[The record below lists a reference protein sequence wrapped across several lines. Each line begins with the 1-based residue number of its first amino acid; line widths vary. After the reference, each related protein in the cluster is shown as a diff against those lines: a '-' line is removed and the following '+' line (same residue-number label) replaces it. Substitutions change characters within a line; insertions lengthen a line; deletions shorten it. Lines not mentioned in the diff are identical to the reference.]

1 MSKDSVKHYPT
12 EIYNSRF
19 WKLHKSWFKFKRTIR
34 VLFNI
39 STHHIKLVPIQ
50 HLAAEKNKYKQ
61 TGDSP
66 QITLLSSRKEL
77 PCNWSLV
84 SYSAEAEQGVL
95 TPKLYIDSGNGFTEE
110 EAIYLTTQVNNE
122 HMIRLPQ
129 KVNGLRLDPISSSES
144 FTLNNFKIR
153 EISKFQAA
161 WILTSKRVKPI
172 LSDPKRVLEIFRK
185 GISLIASGKV
195 SDLKNNLLSYEKR
208 ASGYQQWIYLYDV
221 LTKEDRNAIHQRLIH
236 LTYKPLIS
244 IVMPVYNPSEK
255 WLRLAIDSVINQIY
269 PHWELCIADDASPGA
284 HVQELLQEYQKK
296 DARIKVTFRDANG
309 HISAASNSAIEL
321 VEGEFIALMDHDDE
335 LAEHALYMIAEEL
348 NNYPNTDLIYSDEDK
363 IDEQGQRKDP
373 YFKPNWDPDL
383 FCAQNLISHLGVYRT
398 SLLREVGG
406 FQLGY
411 EGSQDHDLALR
422 IVERTSVDRIRH
434 IPHVLYHW
442 RTIAGST
449 ALAVE
454 EKDYASEAARRA
466 IEAHFERKR
475 IPVKVT
481 VASNTCKGFHRVIY
495 PLPTEIPLVSLIIPT
510 RDHCELLRGCI
521 DSILNKTDYPNIEL
535 IIVDNQ
541 SQEAS
546 TLAYLEK
553 LKTKSK
559 VHVIKYDDVFNY
571 SAINNTAVN
580 HASGDIIGFINN
592 DIEVISPGWLR
603 EMVSHAVRPE
613 IGIVGAKLYYGDDTI
628 QHAGVI
634 LGMGGEAGH
643 ASKYL
648 SKKAIGYRGQAVLL
662 KSFSAVTGACLLM
675 RRNLFEEVGGLDERN
690 LPIAFNDI
698 DLCLRV
704 RERGYRVLLTPYAE
718 LYHLEARSRGSDDT
732 PKRRFG
738 FAREVDF
745 MHSRWGNILSNDPF
759 YNPNL
764 TLNHILESEDFSLA
778 FPPRSSKPWK

>member
-1 MSKDSVKHYPT
+1 VSKDLIKDYPT
-12 EIYNSRF
+12 EIYNGKF
-19 WKLHKSWFKFKRTIR
+19 WKLRESWFKFKRAIR
-34 VLFNI
+34 VLFNT

-50 HLAAEKNKYKQ
+50 HLTIEKNKYRQK
-61 TGDSP
+61 GDSP

-84 SYSAEAEQGVL
+84 SYLAEAEQGVL

-110 EAIYLTTQVNNE
+110 EAIYLTTQINNE
-122 HMIRLPQ
+122 YMIRLPQ
-129 KVNGLRLDPISSSES
+129 RVNGLRLDPISTSES
-144 FTLNNFKIR
+144 FTLSNFKIR
-153 EISKFQAA
+153 EISKLQAT
-161 WILTSKRVKPI
+161 WILMEKRIKPI
-172 LSDPKRVLEIFRK
+172 ISDPKRVLEIFQK
-185 GISLIASGKV
+185 GISLIASGRV
-195 SDLKNNLLSYEKR
+195 SELKNNLLSYEKR
-208 ASGYQQWIYLYDV
+208 ASGYQQWIYLYDI
-221 LTKEDRNAIHQRLIH
+221 LTKEDRNAIDQRLIH

-284 HVQELLQEYQKK
+284 HVREVLQEYQKK
-296 DARIKVTFRDANG
+296 DARIKVTFRDKNG

-348 NNYPNTDLIYSDEDK
+348 NNYPDADLIYSDEDK

-373 YFKPNWDPDL
+373 YFKPDWDPDL
-383 FCAQNLISHLGVYRT
+383 FCSQNLINHLGVYRT

-422 IVERTSVDRIRH
+422 IVERIDDDRIRH
-434 IPHVLYHW
+434 IPHILYHW
-442 RTIAGST
+442 RTIVGST
-449 ALAVE
+449 ASLVE
-454 EKDYASEAARRA
+454 KKDYACEAARGA
-466 IEAHFERKR
+466 IESHFERRK
-475 IPVKVT
+475 ISVKVT
-481 VASNTCKGFHRVIY
+481 VASDNCKGFHRVIY
-495 PLPTEIPLVSLIIPT
+495 PLPAELPLVSLIIPT
-510 RDHCELLRGCI
+510 KDHYELLKNCV

-541 SQEAS
+541 SQDSS

-553 LKTKSK
+553 LKMEYKIR
-559 VHVIKYDDVFNY
+559 VIKYDTAFNY

-580 HASGDIIGFINN
+580 HASGDIIGLINN

-603 EMVSHAVRPE
+603 EMVSHTVRPE
-613 IGIVGAKLYYGDDTI
+613 VGVVGAKLYYADDTI

-648 SKKAIGYRGQAVLL
+648 SRDAIGYRGQAVLL
-662 KSFSAVTGACLLM
+662 KNFSAVTGACLLM
-675 RRNLFEEVGGLDERN
+675 RRNVFKEVGGLDEKN

-698 DLCLRV
+698 DLCIRV

-732 PKRRFG
+732 PKRRLG

-745 MHSRWGNILSNDPF
+745 MHSRWGDILSNDPF

>member
-1 MSKDSVKHYPT
+1 VSKDSIKDYPT
-12 EIYNSRF
+12 EIYNSKF
-19 WKLHKSWFKFKRTIR
+19 WKLRGSWFKFKRTIR
-34 VLFNI
+34 VLFNT
-39 STHHIKLVPIQ
+39 STHHIKLVPLQ
-50 HLAAEKNKYKQ
+50 HLTIEKNEYKQ

-77 PCNWSLV
+77 PCSWSLV
-84 SYSAEAEQGVL
+84 SYSAEAEQGFL

-122 HMIRLPQ
+122 YMIRLPQ
-129 KVNGLRLDPISSSES
+129 KVNGLRLAPISSSKS
-144 FTLNNFKIR
+144 FTVNNFKIR
-153 EISKFQAA
+153 EISKLKAT

-185 GISLIASGKV
+185 GISLVANGKI

-208 ASGYQQWIYLYDV
+208 ASGYQQWICLYDV

-236 LTYKPLIS
+236 LIYKPLIS

-269 PHWELCIADDASPGA
+269 PHWELCIADDASPSK
-284 HVQELLQEYQKK
+284 HVREVLQEYQKK
-296 DARIKVTFRDANG
+296 DTRIKVIFRDTNG

-321 VEGEFIALMDHDDE
+321 VKGEFIALMDHDDE

-348 NNYPNTDLIYSDEDK
+348 NNYPNADLIYSDEDK
-363 IDEQGQRKDP
+363 INEQGQRKDP
-373 YFKPNWDPDL
+373 YFKPDWDPDL
-383 FCAQNLISHLGVYRT
+383 FCSQNLISHLGVYRT

-406 FQLGY
+406 FRLGY

-422 IVERTSVDRIRH
+422 IVERISDDRIRH

-449 ALAVE
+449 ALAIE
-454 EKDYASEAARRA
+454 EKDYACEAARRA
-466 IEAHFERKR
+466 IESHFERRK

-481 VASNTCKGFHRVIY
+481 TASDNCKAFHRVEY
-495 PLPTEIPLVSLIIPT
+495 PLPEKMPLVSLIIPT
-510 RDHCELLRGCI
+510 RDHCKLLQRCV

-535 IIVDNQ
+535 VIVDNQ

-553 LKTKSK
+553 LKIEHK
-559 VHVIKYDDVFNY
+559 VSVIKYNNAFNY
-571 SAINNTAVN
+571 SAINNTAVS
-580 HASGDIIGFINN
+580 HTTGDIIGLINN
-592 DIEVISPGWLR
+592 DIEVISSGWLR
-603 EMVSHAVRPE
+603 EMVSHAIRPE
-613 IGIVGAKLYYGDDTI
+613 IGVVGAKLYYGDNTI

-634 LGMGGEAGH
+634 LGMGEIAGH

-648 SKKAIGYRGQAVLL
+648 SKNATGYRGQAILL
-662 KSFSAVTGACLLM
+662 KNFSAVTGACLLM
-675 RRNLFEEVGGLDERN
+675 RRNIFEELGGLDEEN

-698 DLCLRV
+698 DLCIRV
-704 RERGYRVLLTPYAE
+704 REKGYRVLLTPYSE
-718 LYHLEARSRGSDDT
+718 LYHLESRSRISDED
-732 PKRRFG
+732 PKRRIEFVQ
-738 FAREVDF
+738 EVNF
-745 MHSRWGNILSNDPF
+745 MQSKWGDVLANDPF

-764 TLNHILESEDFSLA
+764 TLNHILESEEFSLA
-778 FPPRSSKPWK
+778 FPPRSRKPWK